1 MTLQQFEVGDKVI
14 LKSNPFEDGDFLT
27 SGEKLVIDVKD
38 TSDITGATSSQWI
51 KVEGYNDWID
61 STWLKKQND

>member
-1 MTLQQFEVGDKVI
+1 MTLQFEVGDKVI

-27 SGEKLVIDVKD
+27 RGEKLVIDVKD
-38 TSDITGATSSQWI
+38 TSDIPGATSSQWI

>member
-38 TSDITGATSSQWI
+38 TSDITGTTSSQWI

-61 STWLKKQND
+61 STWLKKEND